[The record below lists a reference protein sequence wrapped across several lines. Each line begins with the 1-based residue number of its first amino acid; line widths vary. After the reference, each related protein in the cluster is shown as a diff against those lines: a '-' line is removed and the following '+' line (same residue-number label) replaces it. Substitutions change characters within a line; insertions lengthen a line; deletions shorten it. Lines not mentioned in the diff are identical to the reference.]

1 MSRFL
6 WSTVLLVSCAH
17 TPAPVEVQAQPA
29 PVAQAA
35 ADAGTEAPSGPKSC
49 TSDTECSDGQLCIR
63 STCVEIQKGLAEC
76 RDFRVQ
82 FGFNSV
88 DFEASAKADLLRMA
102 RCLRADQSLR
112 VTIEGNAD
120 ERGTEEY
127 NLQLGSKRA
136 STIEKYLVA
145 LGVTNSQVNTISY
158 GENKPVCR
166 EQDEACWAKN
176 RRAVVKPEGLPA
188 KAPEPAP
195 APKGKKK

>member
-1 MSRFL
+1 MVAFL
-6 WSTVLLVSCAH
+6 GGEQEPYGGELDDPHPLPIEQVNENGYRDGGGDS
-17 TPAPVEVQAQPA
+17 
-29 PVAQAA
+29 
-35 ADAGTEAPSGPKSC
+35 
-49 TSDTECSDGQLCIR
+49 ECSDGQLCIR

-127 NLQLGSKRA
+127 NLQLSNRRAASVKR
-136 STIEKYLVA
+136 YLTD
-145 LGVTNSQVNTISY
+145 LGVADAALDTVGY
-158 GENKPVCR
+158 GENKPAV
-166 EQDEACWAKN
+166 QGANEAAWAAN
-176 RRAVVKPEGLPA
+176 RRVELVKR
-188 KAPEPAP
+188 
-195 APKGKKK
+195 